1 MNKQSVPF
9 GSAMGIEVA
18 FSKVVSVD
26 MTDTKRMVWVA
37 GTVAHDENGKVVG
50 KGDMAAQ
57 TEQIIKNIKEAL
69 EDVGGTLDD
78 IVTVTCYV
86 KSMEGLEEH
95 HKVRLRYFN
104 EPYPVSTLIQITEF
118 ATPDLLL
125 EISATAVV
133 DLNK

>member
-18 FSKVVSVD
+18 FSKGVAVD
-26 MTDTKRMVWVA
+26 ITDTKRMVWIA
-37 GTVAHDENGKVVG
+37 GTVAHDENGEVVG

-57 TEQIIKNIKEAL
+57 TEQIIKNMKEVL
-69 EDVGGTLDD
+69 GEMGGTLDD

-86 KSMEGLEEH
+86 KSMEGLKEH
-95 HKVRLRYFN
+95 HQVRLKHFKK
-104 EPYPVSTLIQITEF
+104 PYPASTLIQISEF

-125 EISATAVV
+125 EINATAVV
-133 DLNK
+133 DLNS